1 MTKKEIQDILDEL
14 NDVRPEVL
22 NDKAKRLFEAIMQIA
37 NERDE
42 LRRKNE
48 ELEANN
54 YEANNI
60 IKDLLD
66 NIPVQ
71 KVKDKIEELKNN
83 IDYLKQFNDWNEKD
97 YTNED
102 IINNVLEVLQEL
114 LEGSNK
120 WVMI

>member
-1 MTKKEIQDILDEL
+1 MTEKEIQDILDEL

-22 NDKAKRLFEAIMQIA
+22 NDKAKRLFEAIMQIV

-42 LRRKNE
+42 LRRKNK
-48 ELEANN
+48 ELEADN

-71 KVKDKIEELKNN
+71 KVKDKIEEIKKRKMDIVTHPL
-83 IDYLKQFNDWNEKD
+83 YSTAEK
-97 YTNED
+97 
-102 IINNVLEVLQEL
+102 LEILNKDKIRIQVLQEL

-120 WVMI
+120 

>member
-1 MTKKEIQDILDEL
+1 MTEKEIQDILDEL
-14 NDVRPEVL
+14 NDVRTEVL
-22 NDKAKRLFEAIMQIA
+22 NDKAKRLFEAIMKIA

-48 ELEANN
+48 ELEADN

-120 WVMI
+120 

>member
-1 MTKKEIQDILDEL
+1 MTEKEIQDILDEL

-42 LRRKNE
+42 LKRENE
-48 ELEANN
+48 ELEADN

-66 NIPVQ
+66 NIPVK
-71 KVKDKIEELKNN
+71 KVKDKIEELKQKQ
-83 IDYLKQFNDWNEKD
+83 IDYGPFRNF
-97 YTNED
+97 D
-102 IINNVLEVLQEL
+102 IESRISILEEL
-114 LEGSNK
+114 LGTKEA
-120 WVMI
+120 